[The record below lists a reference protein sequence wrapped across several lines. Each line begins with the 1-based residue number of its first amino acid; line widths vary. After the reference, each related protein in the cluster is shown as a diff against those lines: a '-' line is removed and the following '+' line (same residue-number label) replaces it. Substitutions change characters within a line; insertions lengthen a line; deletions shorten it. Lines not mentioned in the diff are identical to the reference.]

1 MSDLEL
7 IQKTPSDE
15 LVKKHLKI
23 VFTTYQ
29 KLFGEVCTGCPTKIA
44 GYINRIKKFQKT
56 DIMSQEKSNFTLSG
70 KSVIL
75 VPGTSKV
82 YSNANL
88 TDEVAIAF
96 IRKNANRRA
105 LFSKVPSNL
114 SELLEGGSEDGVK
127 TLNDYTVAQL
137 KAIYPEAKGKN
148 KTELIKDIQ
157 SIINQAAINAEAEEK
172 EKQNANNPNEEE
184 E

>member
-7 IQKTPSDE
+7 IQNTPSDV
-15 LVKKHLKI
+15 LVKKHLKV

-29 KLFGEVCTGCPTKIA
+29 KLFGEVCTGCPHRIS
-44 GYINRIKKFQKT
+44 GYINRIKKFKKT
-56 DIMSQEKSNFTLSG
+56 DIMSKDKSNFTLG
-70 KSVIL
+70 GQSVIV
-75 VPGTSKV
+75 VPGTSQV

-96 IRKNANRRA
+96 IRKNPNRRA

-114 SELLEGGSEDGVK
+114 AQLIEGESEDGVK
-127 TLNDYTVAQL
+127 TLNDHTVKEL
-137 KAIYPEAKGKN
+137 KAIYPDAKGEK
-148 KTELIKDIQ
+148 KADLIKDIQ
-157 SIINQAAINAEAEEK
+157 SIINQAAVNAEQEEK
-172 EKQNANNPNEEE
+172 ERILKAGSEEE